1 MGKDTKW
8 PVRILQVVGGMDR
21 GGAETWL
28 MHVLRNIDRDRFQM
42 EFLVHT
48 TESSA
53 FDDEI
58 RALGSKVIPCLQ
70 PSNPVVYARN
80 FKQIMRQYGPYDV
93 VHSHVQHFSG
103 YALYLAYRAK
113 VPLRIVHSH
122 LDTSGISQQAHGL
135 RRLYFSTMQRW
146 ISNYA
151 TAGLAVS
158 REAGSALFG
167 ARWFEDRR
175 YEVLY
180 CAIDLEPFSNQEVN
194 ARAVRAELG
203 IPENAFVIGHVGRF
217 HEQKNHK
224 FLIEIASEIARREP
238 EMRLLL
244 VGDGPLRGQLDRQT
258 VELGLEGHV
267 FLLGQRDDVGT
278 LLEASDIYVT
288 SSHWEGLP
296 VSVLE
301 AMAAGLPVIATTVGE
316 LPYLVVRQ
324 AGSLVP
330 PRQPERLAAEINN
343 LLLNPERMES
353 MGAAGREH
361 IRKNFSPEVWVR
373 QLLTLY
379 AGVCPP
385 ARELLD

>member
-1 MGKDTKW
+1 MTGT
-8 PVRILQVVGGMDR
+8 PVIASLRTAGYDPRYHRPLRQFIETVVVKYGAQRIMANGQVV
-21 GGAETWL
+21 AE
-28 MHVLRNIDRDRFQM
+28 
-42 EFLVHT
+42 
-48 TESSA
+48 
-53 FDDEI
+53 
-58 RALGSKVIPCLQ
+58 LGSKRFAPRRIDVIPNAIAL
-70 PSNPVVYARN
+70 PEPLPIEERTALRTKLTGDAARPIVISVGRLDLPKG
-80 FKQIMRQYGPYDV
+80 FPDLLEAFDV
-93 VHSHVQHFSG
+93 VRKTH
-103 YALYLAYRAK
+103 
-113 VPLRIVHSH
+113 P
-122 LDTSGISQQAHGL
+122 
-135 RRLYFSTMQRW
+135 
-146 ISNYA
+146 
-151 TAGLAVS
+151 
-158 REAGSALFG
+158 
-167 ARWFEDRR
+167 
-175 YEVLY
+175 
-180 CAIDLEPFSNQEVN
+180 CA
-194 ARAVRAELG
+194 A
-203 IPENAFVIGHVGRF
+203 
-217 HEQKNHK
+217 
-224 FLIEIASEIARREP
+224 
-238 EMRLLL
+238 LLL